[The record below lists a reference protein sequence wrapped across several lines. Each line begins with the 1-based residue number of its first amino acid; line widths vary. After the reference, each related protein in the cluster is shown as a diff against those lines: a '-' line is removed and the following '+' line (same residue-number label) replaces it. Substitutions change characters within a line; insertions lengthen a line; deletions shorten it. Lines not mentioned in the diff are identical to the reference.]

1 MAQNTPPQVAA
12 RTDQLIH
19 SLAGEAGLAPSDRS
33 PTVFVRWLALG
44 VTLAL
49 ITALM
54 MVAGLSEVR
63 ADLARIGTTWTFQ
76 FKIVAMA
83 LLASAGVVLVRSA
96 GVPGATLRSLWALAP
111 GLLFMMAGVM
121 GDDSG
126 FPIGGRRPA
135 SVVVCVGII
144 VTAALPG
151 LCFLLACLRR
161 GIPTRLSYSGA
172 VAGLLSGSL
181 AALAYTIACTNDGAM
196 FVALWYVAAI
206 LITAVIGAVAGRY
219 ALAW

>member
-1 MAQNTPPQVAA
+1 MAQDNIPGTAA
-12 RTDQLIH
+12 RTDRLIH
-19 SLAGEAGLAPSDRS
+19 SLAREAGLARSDRS
-33 PTVFVRWLALG
+33 PRVFGRWLALG
-44 VTLAL
+44 VALTL

-54 MVAGLSEVR
+54 LVAGLSEVR
-63 ADLARIGTTWTFQ
+63 ADLARIVTTWTFQ

-83 LLASAGVVLVRSA
+83 LLAGAGVVLVRSA

-111 GLLFMMAGVM
+111 GVLFVLAGVV

-135 SVVVCVGII
+135 SVLVCVGII

-196 FVALWYVAAI
+196 FVALWYVAGI
-206 LITAVIGAVAGRY
+206 LLTAGIGAVAGRY
-219 ALAW
+219 VLAW